1 MPSVRYTITEFMAD
15 FPDNETCLVWLWN
28 TRYDLGDN
36 RAHCERCGE
45 IRTFKRYAA
54 KQHRKDWTCT
64 TCGLHVFPT
73 AGTTFQK
80 SSTDLGKWFYAMY
93 LMTSTRCSISGK
105 QLERELGV
113 PYNTAR
119 RMRQAIRHELTA

>member
-1 MPSVRYTITEFMAD
+1 MVA
-15 FPDNETCLVWLWN
+15 NWN
-28 TRYDLGDN
+28 CPKCGIASTSR
-36 RAHCERCGE
+36 RANPRQEGCGE

-93 LMTSTRCSISGK
+93 LMTSTRCTISGK
-105 QLERELGV
+105 QLARELGV

-119 RMRQAIRHELTA
+119 RMRRAIRHELMA